1 MPMTLRIVKTL
12 NQGTALEVERCIK
25 QYVKGPN
32 NDLSDFCLQLEILR
46 PLLLPLLLLF
56 PLLLLPLLLPTSPL
70 AWVYI
75 KHNRKAYL

>member
-1 MPMTLRIVKTL
+1 MTLRIVKTL

-56 PLLLLPLLLPTSPL
+56 PLLLPTSPL